1 MKCVDLDD
9 LSFFQ
14 SQFTDEV
21 SHQEYTEVTTALL
34 KQYNIGQ
41 SGGNSGHASLCAPLH
56 LALFITPM
64 YLLLPFR
71 IVKQSFHRRP
81 VIEVSHKLGPHK
93 PAIVLEI
100 ENLIWD
106 AVFAISER
114 PLDIN
119 NIITQLASTLT
130 AYNMDSVLPEE
141 TSWFSLSDSEPLFLM
156 NFCRTN

>member
-56 LALFITPM
+56 LALFISPL

-71 IVKQSFHRRP
+71 IVKQTFHRRSL
-81 VIEVSHKLGPHK
+81 IEVSHKLGPHK
-93 PAIVLEI
+93 LSVILKI
-100 ENLIWD
+100 ESFLWD
-106 AVFAISER
+106 AIFAIAER
-114 PLDIN
+114 PL
-119 NIITQLASTLT
+119 NIKEIISGLASQISGYSTDAVT
-130 AYNMDSVLPEE
+130 CSPEE
-141 TSWFSLSDSEPLFLM
+141 SSWFCLSDGKGFAPF
-156 NFCRTN
+156 

>member
-1 MKCVDLDD
+1 M
-9 LSFFQ
+9 
-14 SQFTDEV
+14 SQ
-21 SHQEYTEVTTALL
+21 QEYTEATSTLL
-34 KQYNIGQ
+34 KQFDTSL
-41 SGGNSGHASLCAPLH
+41 SGGSTGHASLCAPLH

-93 PAIVLEI
+93 PPIVLEI

-114 PLDIN
+114 PLDMN
-119 NIITQLASTLT
+119 NIITQLASTLA
-130 AYNMDSVLPEE
+130 AYNMGAILPEE
-141 TSWFSLSDSEPLFLM
+141 TSWFSLSDGEALFLM
-156 NFCRTN
+156 NFGEAN